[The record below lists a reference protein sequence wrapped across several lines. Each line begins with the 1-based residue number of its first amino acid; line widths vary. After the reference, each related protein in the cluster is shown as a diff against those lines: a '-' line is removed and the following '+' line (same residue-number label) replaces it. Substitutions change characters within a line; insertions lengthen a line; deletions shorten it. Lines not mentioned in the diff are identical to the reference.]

1 VPRDK
6 KTEPGKPKILTAE
19 QIASLPELTDR
30 QHAFMMGILD
40 GLTATESYRRAYP
53 TSQTWNSDNALWVEA
68 CRLRADPKVSL
79 WLKAVRQ
86 QESHSAIATL
96 EQHTARLE
104 GLATRAEQSGNY
116 GAAVQAEKAR
126 GQASGLYVDR
136 NETRITAD
144 EDLVKVIKDLAL
156 IDPALARVLAA
167 DSGLE
172 SVVDATVGEG
182 DNLDPPVSH

>member
-1 VPRDK
+1 MPRDK
-6 KTEPGKPKILTAE
+6 KTAPRKLKTLTAE
-19 QIASLPELTDR
+19 QIENLPELTDQ
-30 QHAFMMGILD
+30 QHKFMVGLLD

-53 TSQTWNSDNALWVEA
+53 TCRTWSSDNAIWVHA
-68 CRLRADPKVSL
+68 CRLRVNAKVQL

-86 QESHSAIATL
+86 QESYGAIATL

-104 GLATRAEQSGNY
+104 HMAERAMADGNY

-144 EDLVKVIKDLAL
+144 EDLVKVIKDLAAL
-156 IDPALARVLAA
+156 DPALARALAA
-167 DSGLE
+167 GSGLE
-172 SVVDATVGEG
+172 HVLDATPDETN
-182 DNLDPPVSH
+182 NLDSKLTH